1 MYVRKFTL
9 YVALAGLTAAV
20 ALSGCAQATA
30 PQSTASPSSAPSA
43 DATPTYDGPLV
54 FVGDDLVS
62 LLPSADSITELF
74 PGASAPADATNVLEV
89 IGDGGGPAYDP
100 AVCGMLYRE
109 QSLGGVGARVAQW
122 PTTANDWTGSAVAV
136 QFASPE
142 QAAERFAELEGA
154 VESCESF
161 TSDGAESFTDVAVSE
176 GADSTAVAG
185 VLVGV
190 PGERQWQA
198 VNAYAVAGNT
208 LVVLTHP
215 FTGDA
220 KPDTQAIADHLAS
233 VGDGAATA
241 VRETLAGSVEEPMT
255 DPEVTGEGSWAE
267 WEITTSSVG
276 PVALGMTA
284 DEILEAVPGAEITEA
299 EFRPSR
305 LSSADGAAH
314 MWITFDSAGQA
325 AQLAV
330 GTLRSIEPIEE
341 GTALPTLEGHRI
353 GAPVSAIVD
362 AFPGGTFVHSG
373 VSGDSI
379 YAVTD
384 REGRGVEI
392 VLTTG
397 DRSPDASVLGI
408 RIADGTSEMATLFE

>member
-9 YVALAGLTAAV
+9 FVALAGLTATV
-20 ALSGCAQATA
+20 ALSGCAQAAA
-30 PQSTASPSSAPSA
+30 PQSTASPSAAPSA

-74 PGASAPADATNVLEV
+74 PGASAPTDATNVLEV
-89 IGDGGGPAYDP
+89 IGDGGGPEYDP

-109 QSLGGVGARVAQW
+109 QSLGGVGARAVQW
-122 PTTANDWTGSAVAV
+122 STNANDWTGSAIAV

-142 QAAERFAELEGA
+142 QAAERFAELKGA
-154 VESCESF
+154 AESCENF
-161 TSDGAESFTDVAVSE
+161 TSDGAESFTGVAVSE
-176 GADSTAVAG
+176 GADSSAVAG

-215 FTGDA
+215 FAGEA
-220 KPDTQAIADHLAS
+220 KPDTQAIADHLTS
-233 VGDGAATA
+233 VGDEAAIA
-241 VRETLAGSVEEPMT
+241 VRETLADSEDEPTT
-255 DPEVTGEGSWAE
+255 DPEANGEGPWME

-276 PVALGMTA
+276 PVALDMTA

-330 GTLRSIEPIEE
+330 GTLRSIEPVEE
-341 GTALPTLEGHRI
+341 GAALPALEGNRI
-353 GAPVSAIVD
+353 GASVSAIVT
-362 AFPGGTFVHSG
+362 ALPGGTFVHSG

-379 YAVTD
+379 YAAAD
-384 REGRGVEI
+384 REGRVVEI
-392 VLTTG
+392 VLPTG
-397 DRSPDASVLGI
+397 DWNPDASVLGI
-408 RIADGTSEMATLFE
+408 RVADGTSEMATLFE